1 MDHLAT
7 ARFTTYGPS
16 HLAVL
21 GVFAAGA
28 VVLVSLGRAPNQR
41 LVRRCLAVLIV
52 AVQLP
57 LQIRLLLPSH
67 WSISTS
73 LPLQLCDLAWIVAV
87 LALWFL
93 WPWAIA
99 TTYYWGL
106 TLTLQ
111 AFFTPT
117 LYVDFPS
124 TRFIMFWGIHC
135 FIVWSAI
142 YLTWGLRLRP
152 GWRGYGC
159 AVAIT
164 LVWALAVFGVNA
176 ATGTNYGFLNRK
188 PAGSSLLDVLGG
200 WPWYLGVE
208 VCLALAVWALITWP
222 WTRLR
227 ARRAAQE
234 RADRVRTH
242 D

>member
-1 MDHLAT
+1 MDYLAT
-7 ARFTTYGPS
+7 GRFTAYGSS

-21 GVFAAGA
+21 AVFVVGAG
-28 VVLVSLGRAPNQR
+28 VLVRLGRAPNQR
-41 LVRRCLAVLIV
+41 LVRRCLALLIV
-52 AVQLP
+52 VVQLP
-57 LQIRLLLPSH
+57 LQVRLLLPAH
-67 WSISTS
+67 WSVDTS

-87 LALWFL
+87 LALWFR
-93 WPWAIA
+93 WPWAIT

-124 TRFIMFWGIHC
+124 ARFVMFWGMHC
-135 FIVWSAI
+135 FIVWAAI

-152 GWRGYGC
+152 GWRGYAR

-164 LVWALAVFGVNA
+164 LAWAVAVFAFNSA
-176 ATGTNYGFLNRK
+176 AGTNYGFLNRK

-200 WPWYLGVE
+200 WPWYLGIE
-208 VCLALAVWALITWP
+208 VGLALAVWALITWP

-227 ARRAAQE
+227 ARRAEQE
-234 RADRVRTH
+234 PASPVRTR